1 MPQGVGPACTEAMDG
16 GVTLEERQLILQ
28 EHNRLRSHVASG
40 SETRGLP
47 DTVPQPPA
55 ANMMAL
61 VQLFAYSYPSS
72 WARLS
77 HNEFRSA
84 WDVLDGKIEGKHSA

>member
-1 MPQGVGPACTEAMDG
+1 MPQGVGPACTEALDG
-16 GVTLEERQLILQ
+16 GVTLEEQQLIVQ

-47 DTVPQPPA
+47 VGVPQPPA

-61 VQLFAYSYPSS
+61 VLLFASS
-72 WARLS
+72 FILPRSLLS
-77 HNEFRSA
+77 HRELRNA
-84 WDVLDGKIEGKHSA
+84 

>member
-16 GVTLEERQLILQ
+16 GVTLEERQLIVQ

-72 WARLS
+72 
-77 HNEFRSA
+77 
-84 WDVLDGKIEGKHSA
+84 